1 MKNLTLIIPA
11 KNEKESLPYVLD
23 EIKNLDCKK
32 KVLLASDDLETIDAI
47 KNLDVEIVY
56 QDNRGFG
63 DALIS
68 GINSVDTDYF
78 CIFNA
83 DGSFDPSELTNM
95 MLLIKESNSD
105 FIFASR
111 YQDNSGSKDDTII
124 TLIGNTIF
132 TLLGKIFFIEINVI
146 WSRGKDYYT
155 SAEWRGTKKLDGGTL
170 LNQASHYVDLMFW
183 LFGKPVLTQSL
194 RTKLKADIET
204 EDTFS
209 ANLLLENNIHC
220 SFNATTT
227 AYEKISRV
235 RY

>member
-23 EIKNLDCKK
+23 EIKNFDCKK

-132 TLLGKIFFIEINVI
+132 TLLGKIFFRLPITDIL
-146 WSRGKDYYT
+146 YT
-155 SAEWRGTKKLDGGTL
+155 YVLGHTKKAKELELSIKDFGFCVELPIKAKRMNMKLLSSSSYERKRIAGFKKVSAFKDGL
-170 LNQASHYVDLMFW
+170 LILIHMIK
-183 LFGKPVLTQSL
+183 LFIKN
-194 RTKLKADIET
+194 KK
-204 EDTFS
+204 
-209 ANLLLENNIHC
+209 
-220 SFNATTT
+220 
-227 AYEKISRV
+227 
-235 RY
+235 

>member
-1 MKNLTLIIPA
+1 VKNLTLIIPA
-11 KNEKESLPYVLD
+11 KNERESLPYVLD
-23 EIKNLDCKK
+23 EIKNFDCKK

-47 KNLDVEIVY
+47 KNLDAEIVY
-56 QDNRGFG
+56 QNNRGFG

-83 DGSFDPSELTNM
+83 DGSFDPSELANM

-132 TLLGKIFFIEINVI
+132 TLLGKIFFRLPITDIL
-146 WSRGKDYYT
+146 YT
-155 SAEWRGTKKLDGGTL
+155 YVLGHTKKAKELELSIKDFGFCVELPIKAKRMNMKLLSSSSYERKRIAGFKKVSAFKDGL
-170 LNQASHYVDLMFW
+170 LILIHMIK
-183 LFGKPVLTQSL
+183 LFIKN
-194 RTKLKADIET
+194 KK
-204 EDTFS
+204 
-209 ANLLLENNIHC
+209 
-220 SFNATTT
+220 
-227 AYEKISRV
+227 
-235 RY
+235 

>member
-132 TLLGKIFFIEINVI
+132 TLLGKIFFRLPITDIL
-146 WSRGKDYYT
+146 YT
-155 SAEWRGTKKLDGGTL
+155 YVLGHTKKAKELELSIKDFGFCVELPIKAKRMNMKLLSSSSYERKRIAGFKKVSAFKDGL
-170 LNQASHYVDLMFW
+170 SILIHMIK
-183 LFGKPVLTQSL
+183 LFIKN
-194 RTKLKADIET
+194 KK
-204 EDTFS
+204 
-209 ANLLLENNIHC
+209 
-220 SFNATTT
+220 
-227 AYEKISRV
+227 
-235 RY
+235 